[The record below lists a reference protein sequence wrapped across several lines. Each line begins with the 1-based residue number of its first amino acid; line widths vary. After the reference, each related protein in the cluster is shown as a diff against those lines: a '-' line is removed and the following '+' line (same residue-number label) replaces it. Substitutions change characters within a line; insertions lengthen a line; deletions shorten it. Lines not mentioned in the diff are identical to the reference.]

1 METRLLNYFWS
12 LSKVR
17 VEGHPLCYLPFCL
30 CLSLHS
36 LSPSLSLS
44 SSVSA
49 PASVFSVIT
58 GGLYL
63 FLLFLCLLDA
73 TLTKSVS
80 LHEKHPSLISHTTTW
95 GFHVLVH
102 PVCMPAL
109 DILTCDH
116 CVQRVTEGL
125 TTQSGR
131 DRKHR
136 NICRKTSSSQGHLL
150 TNLSSTC
157 GFISLGMGRS
167 NHRFGVLGCGH
178 HGAPSFCPLWDPI
191 SSIKYPFI

>member
-1 METRLLNYFWS
+1 METRLLNCFWS
-12 LSKVR
+12 LNKVR
-17 VEGHPLCYLPFCL
+17 EEGHPLCSLPFCL

-36 LSPSLSLS
+36 LSPSLS
-44 SSVSA
+44 SSVSV

-63 FLLFLCLLDA
+63 FLLFLCLSDA

-80 LHEKHPSLISHTTTW
+80 LHEKHLSLVSHTTTW
-95 GFHVLVH
+95 GFHILVH

-116 CVQRVTEGL
+116 HVQRVTEGL
-125 TTQSGR
+125 NTQSGR

-136 NICRKTSSSQGHLL
+136 NICRKTTSSQGHLL

-157 GFISLGMGRS
+157 GFISLEMGHS
-167 NHRFGVLGCGH
+167 NRRFGVLGCRH
-178 HGAPSFCPLWDPI
+178 HGVPSFCPLWDPI
-191 SSIKYPFI
+191 SSIKSRFI

>member
-1 METRLLNYFWS
+1 METRLLNCFWS
-12 LSKVR
+12 LRKVR
-17 VEGHPLCYLPFCL
+17 VEGHPLCSLPFCL

-36 LSPSLSLS
+36 LSPSLS

-49 PASVFSVIT
+49 PAPVFSVIT

-80 LHEKHPSLISHTTTW
+80 PHEKHTSLISHTTTW
-95 GFHVLVH
+95 GFHILVH

-116 CVQRVTEGL
+116 HVQSVTEGL

-157 GFISLGMGRS
+157 GFISLGMGCS
-167 NHRFGVLGCGH
+167 NHRFWVLGCGQD
-178 HGAPSFCPLWDPI
+178 GAPSFCPLQDPI
-191 SSIKYPFI
+191 SSIK